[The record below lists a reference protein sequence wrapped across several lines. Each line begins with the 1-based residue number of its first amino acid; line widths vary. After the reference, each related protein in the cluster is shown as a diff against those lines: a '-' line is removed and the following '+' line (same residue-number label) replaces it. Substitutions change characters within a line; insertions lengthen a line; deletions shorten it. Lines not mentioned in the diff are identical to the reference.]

1 MNYAIVETCGKQYWF
16 EPGFFYE
23 VDRLVGTEPGDKISF
38 NKILLFKNGLDTKLG
53 KPCVENVSVSAT
65 VMKHSLG
72 TKIVVFKMRP
82 KKRSRFKT
90 GFRRKTTRIH
100 IDSIN

>member
-16 EPGFFYE
+16 VPGFFYE

-38 NKILLFKNGLDTKLG
+38 NKVLFVKDVNGARLG
-53 KPCVENVSVSAT
+53 RPCLENVT
-65 VMKHSLG
+65 VNAIVMQHSLD
-72 TKIVVFKMRP
+72 KKVVIFKMRP

-90 GFRRKTTRIH
+90 GFRRKTTRIL
-100 IDSIN
+100 IDSIK

>member
-23 VDRLVGTEPGDKISF
+23 IDRLVGTEPGDKISF
-38 NKILLFKNGLDTKLG
+38 KKILLVKQGETSKVG
-53 KPCVENVSVSAT
+53 KPCLEDITVNAT
-65 VMKHSLG
+65 VMKHSLD
-72 TKIVVFKMRP
+72 KKVVIFKMRP

-90 GFRRKTTRIH
+90 GFRRKITRIH

>member
-23 VDRLVGTEPGDKISF
+23 IDRLVGTEPGDKISF
-38 NKILLFKNGLDTKLG
+38 NKILLVKEGEISKIG
-53 KPCVENVSVSAT
+53 KPCLKDVTVSAT
-65 VMKHSLG
+65 VMKHSLD
-72 TKIVVFKMRP
+72 KKVVIFKMRP

-100 IDSIN
+100 IDSIK

>member
-23 VDRLVGTEPGDKISF
+23 VDRLNGTEPGDKISF
-38 NKILLFKNGLDTKLG
+38 NKVLLLKDGDKTEVG
-53 KPCVENVSVSAT
+53 QPCLENKIVNAT
-65 VMKHSLG
+65 VLKHSQG
-72 TKIVVFKMRP
+72 KKIVVFKMRA

>member
-23 VDRLVGTEPGDKISF
+23 IDRLVGTEPGDKISF
-38 NKILLFKNGLDTKLG
+38 KKVLLVKRGDNSKIG
-53 KPCVENVSVSAT
+53 KPCLEDITVNAT
-65 VMKHSLG
+65 VMKHSLD
-72 TKIVVFKMRP
+72 KKVVIFKMRP

-90 GFRRKTTRIH
+90 GFRRQITRIH
-100 IDSIN
+100 IDSIK

>member
-16 EPGFFYE
+16 EKGFFYE

-38 NKILLFKNGLDTKLG
+38 NKILLFKNGEKFEVG
-53 KPCVENVSVSAT
+53 KPCLEKVIVNAT
-65 VMKHSLG
+65 IMKHSLD